1 MLRLPRFDIAEPRT
15 VREAVQL
22 LVDHAPD
29 VTLIAGGTDLLP
41 NMKHRLLEPK
51 LVVALGGIDEL
62 GALRVESDGALVI
75 GAMNSLDAV
84 AASDDVKRRAP
95 ALAEATAQISS
106 PQLRRSGTLGG
117 NVMLDTRCRWYNQ
130 SRFWRKSLGYCL
142 KKDGTVCHVVP
153 GGRKCVA
160 AASNDSVPALTTLGA
175 RLVFEGQAGR
185 REIPIEELWK
195 SDGVFNKHVAPNE
208 ILVEVRVPPQH
219 HGHRGAYRKLRDR
232 AAIDFPQLG
241 VAVRLDLAASGEV
254 EDADVVLVALQARP
268 IRVKG
273 VADVLSGKKAGTSA
287 FDGGVASVADHAF
300 RQCHPMA
307 NIPGDPDYRRDM
319 VPVLVRQALSAA
331 ARPDAP
337 AIGVRARA

>member
-1 MLRLPRFDIAEPRT
+1 MLRLPRFDIAEPT
-15 VREAVQL
+15 SVAEAIQL
-22 LVDHAPD
+22 LADHGPEAM
-29 VTLIAGGTDLLP
+29 LIAGGTDLVP
-41 NMKHRLLEPK
+41 NMKHRLFEPK
-51 LVVALGGIDEL
+51 LVVSLGRIEEL
-62 GALRVESDGALVI
+62 RALRVESDGTLVI
-75 GAMNSLDAV
+75 GAMKSLDAV
-84 AASDDVKRRAP
+84 SAHEDVQRCAP

-175 RLVFEGQAGR
+175 QLVFEAEAGR
-185 REIPIEELWK
+185 REIPIDELWK
-195 SDGVFNKHVAPNE
+195 SDGVYNKRVAPNE

-219 HGHRGAYRKLRDR
+219 AGHRGAYRKLRDR
-232 AAIDFPQLG
+232 LAIDFPQLG
-241 VAVRLDLAASGEV
+241 VAVRVDVAKSGEV

-273 VADVLSGKKAGTSA
+273 VADVLSGTKPGTSA
-287 FDGGVASVADHAF
+287 FEGAVKRVADQAF

-307 NIPGDPDYRRDM
+307 NIPGDADYRRDM

-331 ARPDAP
+331 GRPDAV
-337 AIGVRARA
+337 AGVRALA

>member
-1 MLRLPRFDIAEPRT
+1 MLRLPRFDIAQPT
-15 VREAVQL
+15 SVREAIQL

-51 LVVALGGIDEL
+51 LVVSLAHVDEL
-62 GALRVESDGALVI
+62 RALRVESDGSLVI
-75 GAMNSLDAV
+75 GAMNSLDTV
-84 AASDDVKRRAP
+84 ANNEDVKRLAP
-95 ALAEATAQISS
+95 ALAEATGQISS

-175 RLVFEGQAGR
+175 QLVFEGPEGR

-195 SDGVFNKHVAPNE
+195 SDGIFNKHVDRDE

-219 HGHRGAYRKLRDR
+219 AGHRGAYRKLRDR
-232 AAIDFPQLG
+232 LAIDFPQLG
-241 VAVRLDLAASGEV
+241 VAVRVDVAANGEV
-254 EDADVVLVALQARP
+254 EDADVVLVALQAKP

-273 VADVLSGKKAGTSA
+273 AADALSGKKPGTSA
-287 FDGGVASVADHAF
+287 FDSAVKGVADRAF

-337 AIGVRARA
+337 VAGARAQA